1 MLSKPCD
8 LLEFNFLMMEVIS
21 SSLKETLCITV
32 SVCSWKSGCVL
43 EFLTRD
49 YWEAK
54 NLLKSSAFSKK
65 IETIF
70 LLASV
75 VVLRRC

>member
-49 YWEAK
+49 Y
-54 NLLKSSAFSKK
+54 
-65 IETIF
+65 
-70 LLASV
+70 
-75 VVLRRC
+75 